1 MALHNFH
8 INQGGPSAH
17 SHTRQTLLG
26 QISQEELDHWNHILL
41 LLVLEKLC
49 SLIEIQAVTSRHLL
63 DRTPSSWKETL
74 LIHMS
79 RKVLWPCVEA
89 NETAP
94 VSVQWLCVLSYP
106 PCSSA
111 VFHSQLPDSASKAS
125 LPCLQTLAQEPYRST
140 WQGSKSESGEMTFEM
155 LQITFGKQST
165 TFECYLTPLFRSA
178 QIS

>member
-63 DRTPSSWKETL
+63 ERTPSSWKETL

-79 RKVLWPCVEA
+79 GKVLWPCVLKRMKLHLFLSSGFVCYPIH
-89 NETAP
+89 P
-94 VSVQWLCVLSYP
+94 VHLLC
-106 PCSSA
+106 
-111 VFHSQLPDSASKAS
+111 FIASF
-125 LPCLQTLAQEPYRST
+125 QTLHPKLHCLACRLWHRSHT
-140 WQGSKSESGEMTFEM
+140 EAPGKGAKVSLVRWPLKCWKLPLESNRR
-155 LQITFGKQST
+155 
-165 TFECYLTPLFRSA
+165 PLIA
-178 QIS
+178 I

>member
-106 PCSSA
+106 PCSS
-111 VFHSQLPDSASKAS
+111 S